1 MEKLET
7 VNKENQTITLP
18 VKEWIDCHR
27 IHANELIKCAETEYE
42 AGYKAGR
49 QSILEQEE
57 ATWLPKNFTSFDI
70 EKIGFNCSKC
80 NTTWD
85 VPTNY
90 CPHCG
95 AKMIKEA

>member
-1 MEKLET
+1 MEKTL
-7 VNKENQTITLP
+7 NQKIYEVPL
-18 VKEWIDCHR
+18 D
-27 IHANELIKCAETEYE
+27 IKQAIYDRGYE
-42 AGYKAGR
+42 AGR
-49 QSILEQEE
+49 QSMLEQEE

>member
-1 MEKLET
+1 MKYTKEQVISSLELHNWSSGARCKNCSYKNHVNCTTDLLTDAIALLKDTTVEK
-7 VNKENQTITLP
+7 
-18 VKEWIDCHR
+18 
-27 IHANELIKCAETEYE
+27 
-42 AGYKAGR
+42 
-49 QSILEQEE
+49 

>member
-1 MEKLET
+1 MSNWLTEAIA
-7 VNKENQTITLP
+7 KEAAYD
-18 VKEWIDCHR
+18 EGF
-27 IHANELIKCAETEYE
+27 E
-42 AGYKAGR
+42 AGR
-49 QSILEQEE
+49 QSVLEQKE
-57 ATWLPKNFTSFDI
+57 ANWIARTFTSFDI

-95 AKMIKEA
+95 AKMIKENQ

>member
-1 MEKLET
+1 M
-7 VNKENQTITLP
+7 NKEESKKSLFDLLICNYDFP
-18 VKEWIDCHR
+18 VEFAEDMAKFLTDEGYIRPTVGEWVAR
-27 IHANELIKCAETEYE
+27 T
-42 AGYKAGR
+42 
-49 QSILEQEE
+49 
-57 ATWLPKNFTSFDI
+57 FTSFDI

-95 AKMIKEA
+95 AKMIKED